1 MNLEKMIHAR
11 IKEYFTA
18 DAHYRAF
25 TGKDSMEEVTRDDI
39 ESFQLFR
46 FRQIMRYASER
57 SSFYKNLYAGIDEV
71 ASLNDI
77 AEIPLTGADDLA
89 ETPYEMACIPL
100 TEITRVF
107 CHTTTGTTSGEPKK
121 IFFTHSDADIIIE
134 SMEGV
139 LRTVMD
145 GTGVDECG
153 SKVHILLP
161 NHGAPLS
168 IAGLIAQGVQ
178 RMQGTPEIGDCYV
191 STEEQIRAIET
202 SRPHMIMGS
211 AFRIWRITQEARHF
225 HDLAG
230 IGLKRI
236 FITSEYLSIPMRRYM
251 EEWWQAEV
259 YHHYG
264 MTEPGFVIGIECNQH
279 DGFHFNESDLLFEV
293 VDPITGKVLP
303 EGQEGELVLT
313 TLNRTAMPLIR
324 YRTGDVARLIRTPC
338 SCGASTLIRIGKLP
352 LRHALIVKIGENE
365 KIYSSLFDEALH
377 QIPELVDYRIFI
389 SKENGQDVLECVAE
403 IFGDTTGK
411 EDLLMEQLL
420 TIPPVRKSLDRNLLA
435 PLHIRFTKRGELRR
449 GGRTQK
455 RRIKDTR

>member
-1 MNLEKMIHAR
+1 MNLEKMIHDK
-11 IKEYFTA
+11 IKKDFNT

-25 TGKDSMEEVTRDDI
+25 TGKDSMKKVTRSDI
-39 ESFQLFR
+39 ETYQLFR
-46 FRQIMRYASER
+46 FRQMMRYACEK
-57 SSFYKNLYAGIDEV
+57 SSFYKKLYACPDEV
-71 ASLNDI
+71 AALGDI
-77 AEIPLTGADDLA
+77 AGIPLTEADDLA
-89 ETPYEMACIPL
+89 QSPYEMACIPL
-100 TEITRVF
+100 TEIARVF
-107 CHTTTGTTSGEPKK
+107 CHTTTGTTTGDPKK
-121 IFFTHSDADIIIE
+121 IFFTHSDADIIVN
-134 SMEGV
+134 SMEAV

-145 GTGVDECG
+145 GAGVDNHG
-153 SKVHILLP
+153 ARVHILLP

-168 IAGLIAQGVQ
+168 IAGMIGKGVE
-178 RMQGTPEIGDCYV
+178 RMQGEPEIGDCYT
-191 STEEQIRAIET
+191 STEEQIRAIEA

-236 FITSEYLSIPMRRYM
+236 FITSEYLSTPMRRYM

-264 MTEPGFVIGIECNQH
+264 MTEPGFVIGIECDQH
-279 DGFHFNESDLLFEV
+279 DGFHFNEADLLFEV
-293 VDPITGKVLP
+293 VDPQTGEILP
-303 EGQEGELVLT
+303 DGQEGELVLT

-338 SCGASTLIRIGKLP
+338 ACGAATLIKIGKLP
-352 LRHALIVKIGENE
+352 LRHALVVKIGENE
-365 KIYSSLFDEALH
+365 RIYSSLFDEALH
-377 QIPELVDYRIFI
+377 RIPELIDYRIFI

-403 IFGDTTGK
+403 IFGDSTGK
-411 EDLLMEQLL
+411 EDLLVQQLL
-420 TIPPVRKSLDRNLLA
+420 TIPPVRKSLDQNLLA
-435 PLHIRFTKRGELRR
+435 PLRIRFTKRGELRR